1 MSDDIIILLTD
12 DDYGHT
18 QLIER
23 YIRRAEVF
31 NELIHFDNGRKLL
44 DFLYKKQPS
53 NNRIP
58 GKRYLLLLDIRMPG
72 MDGIEILKQLKSD
85 NTLKLMPIIM
95 LTTTST
101 TKEMEQCYRLG
112 CNGYITKPI
121 DFLEFQTKL
130 NVLGQFVKN
139 LSCPAIP

>member
-1 MSDDIIILLTD
+1 MSEDITILLTD

-23 YIRRAEVF
+23 YLRKAEVF
-31 NELIHFDNGRKLL
+31 NELIHFDNGRKVL
-44 DFLYKKQPS
+44 DFLNKKNS
-53 NNRIP
+53 DNNRLP

-72 MDGIEILKQLKSD
+72 MDGIEVLRQIKTDDILKV
-85 NTLKLMPIIM
+85 MPVIM

-121 DFLEFQTKL
+121 DFLEFQEKL
-130 NVLGQFVKN
+130 SILGQFVKN
-139 LSCPAIP
+139 LSCPVLP